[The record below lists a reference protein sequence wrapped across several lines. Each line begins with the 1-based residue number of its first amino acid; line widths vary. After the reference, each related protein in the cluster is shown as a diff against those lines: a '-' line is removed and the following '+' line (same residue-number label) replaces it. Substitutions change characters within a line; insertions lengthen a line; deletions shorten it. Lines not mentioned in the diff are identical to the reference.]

1 MVKLP
6 ISDYVNNFYKEQGIE
21 FTYRQQA
28 RLCWTGYS
36 LLKEKINS
44 LKEILEISDD
54 EQLNQEMME
63 RIVFEEKAYERFLV
77 NNESGVIYTVKSK
90 IKEDYDEYFA
100 SAKAAISY
108 GIRNFE
114 KGFRIDKCFLLDK
127 YPEELTEGKVIEE
140 VNPIQAS
147 YVYTSQGEPEYGWSY
162 ECEAGFEED
171 DSNRFENMF
180 LNIKSPFG
188 LGDIVMGPD
197 WEYPQVVSTDYDAF
211 YEVYEICERST
222 VFIIPEAAD
231 NCIRTDEVR
240 PDGEF
245 DYSHTYPFDLW
256 KIDSW
261 EDEKYWKI
269 LQVLSKAIKAGIN
282 LCDLSYMIYEYKKEH

>member
-1 MVKLP
+1 
-6 ISDYVNNFYKEQGIE
+6 
-21 FTYRQQA
+21 
-28 RLCWTGYS
+28 
-36 LLKEKINS
+36 
-44 LKEILEISDD
+44 
-54 EQLNQEMME
+54 
-63 RIVFEEKAYERFLV
+63 
-77 NNESGVIYTVKSK
+77 
-90 IKEDYDEYFA
+90 
-100 SAKAAISY
+100 
-108 GIRNFE
+108 
-114 KGFRIDKCFLLDK
+114 
-127 YPEELTEGKVIEE
+127 
-140 VNPIQAS
+140 
-147 YVYTSQGEPEYGWSY
+147 
-162 ECEAGFEED
+162 
-171 DSNRFENMF
+171 MF

-222 VFIIPEAAD
+222 VFIIPEVAD

-282 LCDLSYMIYEYKKEH
+282 LCDLSYMIYEYKKAH